1 MGLGRTGRPKVR
13 LPLEYRPDPPT
24 LGGIPRS
31 NSRIK
36 ASTSNP
42 IYTLTNSTG
51 DGQIYPRN
59 GGPFGFN
66 GGFWYVRASVKY

>member
-1 MGLGRTGRPKVR
+1 MDNYTLTVGGNNLFSAK
-13 LPLEYRPDPPT
+13 PD
-24 LGGIPRS
+24 
-31 NSRIK
+31 RIK
-36 ASTSNP
+36 ATPDNP

-66 GGFWYVRASVKY
+66 GGLWYVKVRVKY